1 MQSHLFLGAMV
12 VGALATSTAI
22 SAITPHDLVSLS
34 AEITDVPRPGQFR
47 GAEAAADSE
56 SADETNAQEP
66 TPGLASVKC
75 EVAQVNP
82 VTGHA
87 ECIRPRGAAVDPPPQ
102 SAVRVQRIT
111 QLARSAAARNCRQ
124 TATRAARTDP
134 ISFLQS
140 RLRHTGSLREGF
152 PQVGRACSVER
163 KDRPSLVR

>member
-34 AEITDVPRPGQFR
+34 AEITDVPSPGQFR

-66 TPGLASVKC
+66 TPGLASVEC

-102 SAVRVQRIT
+102 SAVPCSAHHAAGEKRGCP
-111 QLARSAAARNCRQ
+111 QLPPDGDSS
-124 TATRAARTDP
+124 RT
-134 ISFLQS
+134 
-140 RLRHTGSLREGF
+140 H
-152 PQVGRACSVER
+152 
-163 KDRPSLVR
+163 